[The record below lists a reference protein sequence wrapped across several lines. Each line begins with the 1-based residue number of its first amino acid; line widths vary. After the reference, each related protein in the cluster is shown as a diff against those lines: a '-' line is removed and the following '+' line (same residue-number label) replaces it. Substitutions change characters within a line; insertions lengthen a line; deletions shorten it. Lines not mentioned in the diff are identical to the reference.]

1 VLLFAF
7 FCEKFNCNTVT
18 EAVISGLKEQLQE
31 KEEVL
36 KNKNETEIQL
46 QTTIDG
52 LTNTV

>member
-1 VLLFAF
+1 MQATARKVK
-7 FCEKFNCNTVT
+7 EI
-18 EAVISGLKEQLQE
+18 EAVISGLKEQLQA